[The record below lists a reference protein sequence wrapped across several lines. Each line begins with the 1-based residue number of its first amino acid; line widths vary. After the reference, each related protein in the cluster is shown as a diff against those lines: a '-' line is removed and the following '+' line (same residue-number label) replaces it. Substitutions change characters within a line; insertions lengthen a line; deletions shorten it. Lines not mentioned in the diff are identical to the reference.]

1 MSAFAYGFVGFI
13 LTLAPIVGWGI
24 RRSEDGWTFVGE
36 YLIPALFFGCIVA
49 VICGLIATGFVDG
62 W

>member
-49 VICGLIATGFVDG
+49 VLHIRLAP
-62 W
+62 